1 MNHLIFLVIL
11 VGLIFSAPESHAW
24 KIETHLWLAD
34 QLWSEVRTNDTVQ
47 LPVGQFS
54 IPQHLRTAVINNRGP
69 FLMGV
74 LGPDTYP
81 DMIAGQFTTHPGLEV
96 SKDNQRTITTAA
108 GVLLKGAEPSIRNL
122 NEQANLLTQ
131 GGPDCFRSLRVDNPQ
146 TKFPLWQT
154 DDWLCW
160 VRHRALAT
168 KIDGRETAFAYG
180 YLMHAAMDMWAHSY
194 VNLYAG
200 DSWSLKEEQEV
211 ELRHMGIESVVA
223 RTHKNFPEEPESL
236 TQEASAAQ
244 LAQQLR
250 EYAGRIQGFA
260 SERRDALTLLKAPV
274 DFVRKELVLNP
285 AVANQYAR
293 EDMTTHLFA
302 MYVYW
307 AQVKAAS
314 ARLQPLRD
322 SIHAAA
328 ENLSQGLAQAQTAF
342 DTAQSAYN
350 AAVQAADA
358 AYDTFKKAEKAADAA
373 ADQFARARKAAFG
386 AIDAITD
393 QMVAMLPPS
402 LKGPYETAKKAR
414 DAAFDAVKDR
424 KKDYENLVKT
434 RDDKKKA
441 MQQALETFNV
451 RNTAHTML
459 NQARNQTL
467 GAIDAGIGTWRTGI
481 EHAVDAYI
489 LAWEDTSK
497 ELMRFPGARFAP
509 GHNVTEPLKQWAI
522 CWGPTFG
529 LPVLTSIAPV
539 CDTTRSG
546 YVNAKN
552 NFTNLKLL
560 AQNAA
565 IPQHVRQAIE
575 SFDML
580 LTHTSGWLVVE
591 TGKLV
596 SRAVS
601 IDNNGLLGGHS
612 RSLIN
617 LRMKTPNAQ
626 EVDDEFDDNTAG
638 SGKQLL
644 TYPRFTQ
651 LISNDMGISHAALTQ
666 LLAQNPRV
674 PTANMQ
680 SRFTLNQLENFSALQ
695 NSFVMAKLVLLDGL
709 QLNAMTHP
717 KTQLATY
724 SPNAQAGEVLIGAL
738 RSIDGDHQWQKHAPA
753 MPRRPPQQQGE
764 RSYGYDRCDS
774 KGGLKLWQDEQIRTQ
789 VFNQLFKGPLTPSL
803 VAFVGPGNLGPGI
816 GTTTA
821 DPYPA
826 TSPPPSC
833 QTTFSAPVQM
843 LGTVQTQTF
852 PLPLPTG
859 AAAGTQAPPPPQK
872 GQTFPP
878 STMPGR
884 TDSPAPP
891 GPMQQAPGQFIPK
904 AGLPP
909 PSQTSPPAQ
918 NQGSS
923 SPPKGQ
929 TLPSSTAPRQ
939 LSP

>member
-1 MNHLIFLVIL
+1 MKLAALFITSVLAIL
-11 VGLIFSAPESHAW
+11 TTSVTAHAW

-34 QLWSEVRTNDTVQ
+34 QLWSEVRTQSMVQ
-47 LPVGQFS
+47 LPVGQFP
-54 IPQHLRTAVINNRGP
+54 IPPHLRSAVINNRGP

-96 SKDNQRTITTAA
+96 SKDDPRAITKVA
-108 GVLLKGAEPSIRNL
+108 GALLMGADPSIRNL
-122 NEQANLLTQ
+122 NYQANALTQ
-131 GGPDCFRSLRVDNPQ
+131 GGPDCFSSLRVGNPQ
-146 TKFPLWQT
+146 TEFPLWQT

-168 KIDGRETAFAYG
+168 KTDGRETAFAYG

-223 RTHKNFPEEPESL
+223 RTHRNFPEEPESL
-236 TQEASAAQ
+236 TQEAAAAQ

-250 EYAGRIQGFA
+250 EYARDFQGFA
-260 SERRDALTLLKAPV
+260 SEKQDKLTLLKAPV
-274 DFVRKELVLNP
+274 DFVRKQLVLNP

-293 EDMTTHLFA
+293 EDMTSHLFA

-307 AQVKAAS
+307 AQIGAIS
-314 ARLQPLRD
+314 TQLQPLRA

-328 ENLSQGLAQAQTAF
+328 ENLSQSLTQAQAAF
-342 DTAQSAYN
+342 DVAQSAYN
-350 AAVQAADA
+350 AAVQAANA
-358 AYDTFKKAEKAADAA
+358 AYDTLKKAEQAADAA
-373 ADQFARARKAAFG
+373 ADQFTKARKDAFG
-386 AIDAITD
+386 VIDTITD

-414 DAAFDAVKDR
+414 NTAFDALKDR
-424 KKDYENLVKT
+424 KKDYENVVKT
-434 RDDKKKA
+434 RDDKKKT
-441 MQQALETFNV
+441 MQQALETFNL
-451 RNTAHTML
+451 RKTTQTML

-467 GAIDAGIGTWRTGI
+467 GAIDAGIGIWRNGI
-481 EHAVDAYI
+481 EQAVDAYI

-497 ELMRFPGARFAP
+497 ELMRFPGARFTP

-539 CDTTRSG
+539 CDTARSG

-552 NFTNLKLL
+552 NFTNLKLI

-580 LTHTSGWLVVE
+580 LAHTSGWVLVE

-596 SRAVS
+596 SQAVF
-601 IDNNGLLGGHS
+601 IDQNGLLGGHS

-638 SGKQLL
+638 KGKQLV

-651 LISNDMGISHAALTQ
+651 LISNDMGISQAALIQ
-666 LLAQNPRV
+666 LLAQNHRT

-680 SRFTLNQLENFSALQ
+680 PRFTLSQLEKFSALQ
-695 NSFVMAKLVLLDGL
+695 NSFVMAKLVLLDGP
-709 QLNAMTHP
+709 QLNAMTRS
-717 KTQLATY
+717 KTQLAPY
-724 SPNAQAGEVLIGAL
+724 PSNAQAGEVLIGAL
-738 RSIDGDHQWQKHAPA
+738 RSIDGDHQWQKYAPA
-753 MPRRPPQQQGE
+753 MPRRPPQKQAE
-764 RSYGYDRCDS
+764 RIYGYDRCDT
-774 KGGLKLWQDEQIRTQ
+774 KGGLKLWQDLQIRTQ
-789 VFNQLFKGPLTPSL
+789 VFIKLFKGPLTPSL
-803 VAFVGPGNLGPGI
+803 VTFVGPGNLGAGI
-816 GTTTA
+816 GTTET

-826 TSPPPSC
+826 TIEPPC
-833 QTTFSAPVQM
+833 QTTMSAPVKM

-852 PLPLPTG
+852 PLLPPTG
-859 AAAGTQAPPPPQK
+859 SATVDSGPPPP
-872 GQTFPP
+872 
-878 STMPGR
+878 
-884 TDSPAPP
+884 
-891 GPMQQAPGQFIPK
+891 
-904 AGLPP
+904 L
-909 PSQTSPPAQ
+909 
-918 NQGSS
+918 
-923 SPPKGQ
+923 KGQ
-929 TLPSSTAPRQ
+929 TLPPSNTPRQ
-939 LSP
+939 FSK